1 MRLLLRASALACLL
15 GAAAIASG
23 QNRPLADHIYVN
35 GKVWTADEAKSLA
48 QAFATQGER
57 IVGVGTNEEMRALGG
72 ASTAV
77 VDLHGHL
84 VTPGFDDAH
93 WHFSSLR
100 ELELDTAAS
109 LQELQQRLAN
119 FAATHPEEP
128 WILGHGWGYDIFPNR
143 VPDRKYL
150 DQVVPDRPVVLW
162 ERDGHMVLANTK
174 AMTLAGLTR
183 NTKDPADGRIEH
195 RTDGEP
201 TGEVKEG
208 AMELLKRKI
217 PPPTAEQRYQDLK
230 GLLGRASSYGI
241 TSIQEMSAGLTPDQ
255 MEAMERVLAEG
266 RLTARFYVSVPLKN
280 DATAAEMAEFKRLQA
295 TYRGPLLK
303 FGAAKGFVDG
313 TVDAATAVMFQPYTN
328 GKNGIPFWT
337 QEDLN
342 RAVALYDREGL
353 QVMLHAIGDKAI
365 HMALEA
371 YANAAKTNGTS
382 GRRHRVEHAEVPL
395 PADYARFKE
404 LGVIATTQPMF
415 ANPDATTLS
424 NFAVLLGPA
433 RASHADA
440 FRLYDAAGAV
450 QAFGSDNPVFT
461 MEVLRE
467 MYSAVARMTPE
478 GTPAGGWYPENRI
491 TVETALRHFTRD
503 SAYASFDEK
512 EKGTLAP
519 GKLADFVVLSDDIL
533 TAPPEQILKTR
544 VLLTVMGGRETF
556 RAAE

>member
-35 GKVWTADEAKSLA
+35 GKVWTADEAKPLA

-208 AMELLKRKI
+208 AMELLKRRRFRARDPAPLRAHRAVRRCQKDADWRKHGADRHAGPASHLRHRPV
-217 PPPTAEQRYQDLK
+217 PPQRLRRPTTGRLHRRREEIESSDASHFLTLAVGQIRKNVVSWQQILDRREQR
-230 GLLGRASSYGI
+230 
-241 TSIQEMSAGLTPDQ
+241 
-255 MEAMERVLAEG
+255 
-266 RLTARFYVSVPLKN
+266 
-280 DATAAEMAEFKRLQA
+280 
-295 TYRGPLLK
+295 
-303 FGAAKGFVDG
+303 
-313 TVDAATAVMFQPYTN
+313 
-328 GKNGIPFWT
+328 
-337 QEDLN
+337 
-342 RAVALYDREGL
+342 
-353 QVMLHAIGDKAI
+353 
-365 HMALEA
+365 
-371 YANAAKTNGTS
+371 
-382 GRRHRVEHAEVPL
+382 
-395 PADYARFKE
+395 
-404 LGVIATTQPMF
+404 
-415 ANPDATTLS
+415 
-424 NFAVLLGPA
+424 
-433 RASHADA
+433 
-440 FRLYDAAGAV
+440 
-450 QAFGSDNPVFT
+450 
-461 MEVLRE
+461 
-467 MYSAVARMTPE
+467 
-478 GTPAGGWYPENRI
+478 
-491 TVETALRHFTRD
+491 
-503 SAYASFDEK
+503 
-512 EKGTLAP
+512 
-519 GKLADFVVLSDDIL
+519 
-533 TAPPEQILKTR
+533 
-544 VLLTVMGGRETF
+544 
-556 RAAE
+556 

>member
-1 MRLLLRASALACLL
+1 MRLLHRTSALACLL
-15 GAAAIASG
+15 GAAAIVAG
-23 QNRPLADHIYVN
+23 QSRPVADHIYVN
-35 GKVWTADEAKSLA
+35 GKVWTADESKPVT

-57 IVGVGTNEEMRALGG
+57 IIGTGTNEEMRALAG

-77 VDLHGHL
+77 VDLQGHL

-100 ELELDTAAS
+100 ELELDAVTS
-109 LQELQQRLAN
+109 LQDLQQRLTK
-119 FAATHPEEP
+119 FAAEHPDEP

-150 DQVVPDRPVVLW
+150 DQVIAERPVVLW
-162 ERDGHMVLANTK
+162 ERDGHMLLANTK
-174 AMTLAGLTR
+174 AMTLAGITR
-183 NTKDPADGRIEH
+183 DTKDPTDGRIEH
-195 RTDGEP
+195 RADGEP

-208 AMELLKRKI
+208 AMELVARKI
-217 PPPTAEQRYQDLK
+217 PPPTAQQRYQDLQ
-230 GLLGRASSYGI
+230 GLLARASSYGI
-241 TSIQEMSAGLTPDQ
+241 TSIQEMSAGLTPEQ
-255 MEAMERVLAEG
+255 MEAMERILAQG
-266 RLTARFYVSVPLKN
+266 QLTVRFYVSVPLKKE
-280 DATAAEMAEFKRLQA
+280 ATPAEMAEFKRLQA

-313 TVDAATAVMFQPYTN
+313 TVDAATAVMFEPYTN

-365 HMALEA
+365 HMALES
-371 YANAAKTNGTS
+371 YANAAKMNGTS

-433 RASHADA
+433 RAAHADA

-467 MYSAVARMTPE
+467 IYSAVTRMTPE
-478 GTPAGGWYPENRI
+478 GTPSGGWYPENRI
-491 TVETALRHFTRD
+491 SAEAALRHFTKD
-503 SAYASFDEK
+503 SAYASFDEN

-533 TAPPEQILKTR
+533 TAPPDRILKAR
-544 VLLTVMGGRETF
+544 VLLTVMGGCETY
-556 RAAE
+556 RAAQ